1 MATLGKIIET
11 GKIILA
17 RAGDITSRGDPT
29 PGDPH
34 ELTLC
39 VEFKTIDV
47 HSFHV
52 PLTDVIDEAKAHC
65 LKWAWTESKEWPNT
79 LAARLEEAARAM
91 LDAAA
96 DLRAGRNFAEPRRD
110 RSQPLRQ

>member
-1 MATLGKIIET
+1 MGTVARIMDA

-17 RAGDITSRGDPT
+17 RAGDVTSTGDPT

-39 VEFKTIDV
+39 LQLKTIDAYD
-47 HSFHV
+47 FHV
-52 PLTDVIDEAKAHC
+52 PLAEVIDEAKRQC
-65 LKWAWTESKEWPNT
+65 LKWAWTEAKEWPNT
-79 LAARLEEAARAM
+79 LAARLEEGARAM

-96 DLRAGRNFAEPRRD
+96 ELRALRR
-110 RSQPLRQ
+110 SA

>member
-1 MATLGKIIET
+1 MATLGKIIEA

-34 ELTLC
+34 ELILC

-47 HSFHV
+47 HSFHL
-52 PLTDVIDEAKAHC
+52 PLIDVIDEAKAHC

-96 DLRAGRNFAEPRRD
+96 ELRAGRNFAEPGRD
-110 RSQPLRQ
+110 RCQILQQ

>member
-1 MATLGKIIET
+1 MTTLGRIMDA

-17 RAGDITSRGDPT
+17 RAGDVTNAGGPT

-39 VEFKTIDV
+39 LKLKTIDV
-47 HSFHV
+47 YDFHV
-52 PLTDVIDEAKAHC
+52 PLAEVIDEAKAQC
-65 LKWAWTESKEWPNT
+65 LRWAWTEGKEWPNT
-79 LAARLEEAARAM
+79 LAARLEEGARAM

-96 DLRAGRNFAEPRRD
+96 ELRAVRR
-110 RSQPLRQ
+110 SA

>member
-1 MATLGKIIET
+1 MATLGGIIDA

-17 RAGDITSRGDPT
+17 RAGDVTSKGDPT

-39 VEFKTIDV
+39 LELKTIDLYG
-47 HSFHV
+47 FHV
-52 PLTDVIDEAKAHC
+52 SLAEVIEEAKAQC
-65 LKWAWTESKEWPNT
+65 LKWSWTESKEWPNT
-79 LAARLEEAARAM
+79 LAARFEEGARAM

-96 DLRAGRNFAEPRRD
+96 ELRALRR
-110 RSQPLRQ
+110 SA

>member
-1 MATLGKIIET
+1 MATLGRIIDA

-17 RAGDITSRGDPT
+17 RAGDVTCQGDPT

-39 VEFKTIDV
+39 LQLRTIDV
-47 HSFHV
+47 YDFHV
-52 PLTDVIDEAKAHC
+52 PLAEVIDETKSQC

-79 LAARLEEAARAM
+79 LAARLEEGARAM

-96 DLRAGRNFAEPRRD
+96 ELRAIRR
-110 RSQPLRQ
+110 SA

>member
-1 MATLGKIIET
+1 MATLGKIIAA

-17 RAGDITSRGDPT
+17 RAGDVTSRGDPT

-34 ELTLC
+34 ELILC

-52 PLTDVIDEAKAHC
+52 PLADVIDEAKTHC
-65 LKWAWTESKEWPNT
+65 LKWAWTESKDWPNT
-79 LAARLEEAARAM
+79 LAVRLEEAARAM

-96 DLRAGRNFAEPRRD
+96 ELRAGRNFAEPRRD
-110 RSQPLRQ
+110 HCQTLRQ

>member
-1 MATLGKIIET
+1 MATLGSILDA

-17 RAGDITSRGDPT
+17 RAGDVASKGDPT

-39 VEFKTIDV
+39 LELKTIGL
-47 HSFHV
+47 HAFHV
-52 PLTDVIDEAKAHC
+52 PLAEVVDEAKAQC
-65 LKWAWTESKEWPNT
+65 LKWAWTEGKEWPNT
-79 LAARLEEAARAM
+79 LAARLEEVARTM

-96 DLRAGRNFAEPRRD
+96 ELRAVRR
-110 RSQPLRQ
+110 SA

>member
-1 MATLGKIIET
+1 MATLGRIIGG

-17 RAGDITSRGDPT
+17 RAGDVTRTGDPT

-39 VEFKTIDV
+39 LQLRTIDV
-47 HSFHV
+47 YDFHV
-52 PLTDVIDEAKAHC
+52 PLAEVIDETKSQC

-79 LAARLEEAARAM
+79 LAARLEEGARAM

-96 DLRAGRNFAEPRRD
+96 ELRAIRR
-110 RSQPLRQ
+110 SA